1 MARPILHPS
10 DFSTASGPAFR
21 KAIALAKGMRRPLLI
36 ANVVS
41 PVTIVTGD
49 MYMPANV
56 WDQLERAADQAARRG
71 LARLLKRARAAGIRA
86 STLLLRGIAADR
98 IVQAARGRRAE
109 MIVMGT
115 HGRTGLKGMLLG
127 SVAARV
133 VSHASCPVM
142 TIRGK

>member
-56 WDQLERAADQAARRG
+56 WDQLERAAEQAARRG